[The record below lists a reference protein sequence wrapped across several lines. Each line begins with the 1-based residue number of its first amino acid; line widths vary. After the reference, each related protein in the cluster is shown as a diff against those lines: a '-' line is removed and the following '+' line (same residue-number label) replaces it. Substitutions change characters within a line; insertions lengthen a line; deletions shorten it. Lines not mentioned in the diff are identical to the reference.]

1 MGARTILIIDD
12 QHSVRVALE
21 YVFTSYG
28 FTVVLAASGSEAL
41 ASPHLPGCDAALIDV
56 IMPGM
61 DGFRVSEALR
71 DAGSLAQRDLIFWLM
86 TGAYT
91 TSAATKAVQAGAV
104 TLLAKPFDCIELLRQ
119 LEGLIEARAHPA
131 PPPIC
136 LHDESAK
143 SA

>member
-12 QHSVRVALE
+12 QPSVRVALD
-21 YVFTSYG
+21 YVFTSHG
-28 FTVVLAASGSEAL
+28 LTVVLAASGSEAL
-41 ASPHLPGCDAALIDV
+41 ASPHLPACDAALIDI

-71 DAGSLAQRDLIFWLM
+71 NQARLAQRDLIFWMM

-91 TSAATKAVQAGAV
+91 TATATKAIQAGAV

-119 LEGLIEARAHPA
+119 LEGMIATRAHSVL
-131 PPPIC
+131 PI
-136 LHDESAK
+136 ARP
-143 SA
+143 